1 MLTKLYPVLN
11 LLTIEEEDRD
21 AQLYYLTQS
30 ISGGLPSQD
39 SSRRD
44 PSSVLDSFSHSL
56 RKREKDLSRHDYAY
70 LLAVAYL
77 SRNLASSSRGLEAM
91 KNRLAG
97 LNDEIVY
104 DITQVGVK
112 ILADGSTADAI
123 INCVLDV
130 CLDSTKGLLAQ
141 DENTQKNWRSMIKVP
156 FGI

>member
-1 MLTKLYPVLN
+1 
-11 LLTIEEEDRD
+11 
-21 AQLYYLTQS
+21 
-30 ISGGLPSQD
+30 
-39 SSRRD
+39 
-44 PSSVLDSFSHSL
+44 VLDSFSYSL
-56 RKREKDLSRHDYAY
+56 RKRDKVLSRHDYAY

-77 SRNLASSSRGLEAM
+77 SRNLASSSQRCQCGLEAM